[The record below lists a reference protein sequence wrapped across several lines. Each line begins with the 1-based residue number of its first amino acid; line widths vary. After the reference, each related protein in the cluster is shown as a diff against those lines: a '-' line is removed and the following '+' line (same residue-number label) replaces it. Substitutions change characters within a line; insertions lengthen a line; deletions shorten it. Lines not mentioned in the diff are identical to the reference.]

1 MILLH
6 VAACLNSYLG
16 RQRSQDLSLRGV
28 VNKIEKELEKMFLS
42 RKDFIT
48 LQQIQADLQG
58 YNASLLADILQR
70 LEDKQAAENK
80 KVAQKIKERRKI
92 NPLYSRSTKERAAI
106 LARKAKEVKKDD
118 I

>member
-1 MILLH
+1 
-6 VAACLNSYLG
+6 
-16 RQRSQDLSLRGV
+16 
-28 VNKIEKELEKMFLS
+28 MFLS

-58 YNASLLADILQR
+58 YNATLLADILQR

-92 NPLYSRSTKERAAI
+92 NPAYSRSQKEKAQI
-106 LARKAKEVKKDD
+106 LKRQGGDL
-118 I
+118 